1 MDAATRFIKFYSDRI
16 VLLINFSIHLKHSVM
31 AKGKN
36 LKPAKVDLKAKK
48 QEKILRR
55 LEEKKDK
62 KRKSRV

>member
-1 MDAATRFIKFYSDRI
+1 
-16 VLLINFSIHLKHSVM
+16 M